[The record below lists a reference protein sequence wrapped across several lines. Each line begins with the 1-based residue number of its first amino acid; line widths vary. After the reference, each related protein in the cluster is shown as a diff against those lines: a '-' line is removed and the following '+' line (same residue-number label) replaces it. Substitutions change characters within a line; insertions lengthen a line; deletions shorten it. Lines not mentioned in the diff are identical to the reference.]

1 LEEKIHYLRRTPGLA
16 GCWFGTSD
24 FDETKDDK
32 LILRD
37 MDKDW
42 GSDHEGHE
50 DWAIAWK
57 GAIEAPYSGRIRFQT
72 ESSGRVRLKI
82 EGRRILSGR
91 GRSSGSIFMKKGR
104 KYPIKLSH
112 AQSGEGA
119 HLRVYWQWDGQ
130 NKTIIP
136 GDALF
141 HNKQDIKSIRKKGER
156 D

>member
-1 LEEKIHYLRRTPGLA
+1 
-16 GCWFGTSD
+16 
-24 FDETKDDK
+24 
-32 LILRD
+32 

-57 GAIEAPYSGRIRFQT
+57 GAIEAPYSGRIRFQA

-82 EGRRILSGR
+82 DGRRILSGR

-104 KYPIKLSH
+104 KYPITLTH
-112 AQSGEGA
+112 AQSDEGA
-119 HLRVYWQWDGQ
+119 HLRVYWKWDGQ

-136 GDALF
+136 GDVLF
-141 HNKQDIKSIRKKGER
+141 HNEQDFRLAREEG